1 MNQKREK
8 EFNELFKARDE
19 INSKIHTNKNINDFQ
34 KYGLISTQWYQYYI
48 YFIFNPKLES
58 NYKYKEQLFKYE
70 LLHPKNDKRDYSYLE
85 GIGIFNFPSNFIFVT
100 ENFMSLISDN
110 FPDNEKNKVK
120 SYLSTVLIGGE
131 CIIMRDF
138 KKEVTRSMYIIIY
151 EENKGNVSNN
161 IDFILKYKDY
171 NDLQNACKF
180 ILENNV
186 WIFLKNIDFSEDK
199 DEKEIKNEDD
209 QIIGY
214 IIRNGEIKRKDEIK
228 LMQKMIGED
237 NKITKNIIPKF
248 DSILNCLLLS
258 NIFIQELSKFC
269 TDNNNKITK
278 TFIESFQN
286 FKFDKIKSIFSISI
300 KIDKFDYIF
309 YEIFEKL
316 DSELSK
322 EKENKEFDGE
332 EEKLKEFKELYEKGS
347 IIKRLFYCP
356 QEFNIFCTSCGK
368 TFHKYQH
375 SIIIVLKS
383 IDIEKENLLQEKI
396 FKAEEIQKK
405 EKCRLCHEETDCLNS
420 KKYISFPMILI
431 IVIENDQIGKL
442 NIEKEIKNDKGI
454 SYELYSIIE
463 ANTNMVYFK
472 NNQNGLWFNYNDNKR
487 EEIESKIPI
496 VLFFKLFANNNQI
509 NNNNQNYNNR
519 NNNNYIPQINCNSDY
534 NRNNPINNQN
544 NINQNN
550 QYNYNQNNNQK
561 NDKSYYNSKNNINEF
576 QNNLL
581 GDQIPAPTINSRTS
595 DYNQRFSGNSPIVQN
610 QGGNNQKFCY
620 FGNNQNNNNNSN
632 NQNNYMANNL
642 PNNQQNQ
649 VNPSNQNNNNIMNNQ
664 NNQKV
669 LQNLDNNIKYNNN
682 EISQNKDNN
691 GPNNN
696 SENNKNINR
705 NEQNNNNNNKSNKEE
720 FKDKRHKPDLRTSI
734 KCSMEGNYSLIDKNE
749 SNSIKNIIE
758 IAYSTFN
765 EEVKQSLSSL
775 ICQLIQKKLGGKW
788 FVFVSK
794 YQNKKIAFNITSFS
808 DDDLLIVNIDN
819 SEFKIAKIS
828 D

>member
-171 NDLQNACKF
+171 NDLLNACKF

-496 VLFFKLFANNNQI
+496 VLFYKLFANNNQI
-509 NNNNQNYNNR
+509 NNNNQNL
-519 NNNNYIPQINCNSDY
+519 I
-534 NRNNPINNQN
+534 INNTNNMINTNDINGINKKNLN
-544 NINQNN
+544 NINNMNN
-550 QYNYNQNNNQK
+550 M
-561 NDKSYYNSKNNINEF
+561 NNIN
-576 QNNLL
+576 NMN
-581 GDQIPAPTINSRTS
+581 TINNMNNMNNINNMNNMNNINNMNNMNNMNNINNMNNMNNMNNINNM
-595 DYNQRFSGNSPIVQN
+595 YNI
-610 QGGNNQKFCY
+610 
-620 FGNNQNNNNNSN
+620 
-632 NQNNYMANNL
+632 
-642 PNNQQNQ
+642 
-649 VNPSNQNNNNIMNNQ
+649 NIMNNL
-664 NNQKV
+664 NNMNKMS
-669 LQNLDNNIKYNNN
+669 NMNNINNM
-682 EISQNKDNN
+682 
-691 GPNNN
+691 
-696 SENNKNINR
+696 
-705 NEQNNNNNNKSNKEE
+705 NNNKAKIDNVPVFIQFKHGINIGYINAKENQTFNDVIKILERKYKWIKPLEGKKFYSSDNKEIGPE
-720 FKDKRHKPDLRTSI
+720 EKMLEI
-734 KCSMEGNYSLIDKNE
+734 KSL
-749 SNSIKNIIE
+749 NI
-758 IAYSTFN
+758 
-765 EEVKQSLSSL
+765 
-775 ICQLIQKKLGGKW
+775 
-788 FVFVSK
+788 
-794 YQNKKIAFNITSFS
+794 
-808 DDDLLIVNIDN
+808 IDN
-819 SEFKIAKIS
+819 SLITIK
-828 D
+828 